1 MKFLICCQLSSKH
14 IEALVEACTANEST
28 RYHHSQHIF
37 LIVCLPRHAL
47 TVPRCLQH
55 NRCRSTGELLYTS
68 KMKLPVD
75 SILRSATR
83 HQLLLV
89 RRCRRSTFGRWR
101 GPSPCCWPDVLELTL
116 RCTTNVLERQS
127 QLEVL
132 GRETLGSI
140 PAAAVEEME
149 MSRKLT
155 NG

>member
-47 TVPRCLQH
+47 TVHRCLQH
-55 NRCRSTGELLYTS
+55 KAPQYLVNYCVPVSEVAGRQHFAFCHPTSASTG
-68 KMKLPVD
+68 
-75 SILRSATR
+75 SAMSP
-83 HQLLLV
+83 QYICLGVSLLLA
-89 RRCRRSTFGRWR
+89 RRSGTHCPMNSERI
-101 GPSPCCWPDVLELTL
+101 
-116 RCTTNVLERQS
+116 LERQS

-132 GRETLGSI
+132 GRETSGSVL
-140 PAAAVEEME
+140 AAAVEEME